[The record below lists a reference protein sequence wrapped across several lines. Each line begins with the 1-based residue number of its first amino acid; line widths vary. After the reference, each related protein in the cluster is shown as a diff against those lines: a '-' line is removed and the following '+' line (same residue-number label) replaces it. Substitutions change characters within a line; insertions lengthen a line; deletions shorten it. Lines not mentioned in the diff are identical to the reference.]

1 MNFYFKY
8 NNLKNNC
15 NEKKI
20 EICVKKYGCYFN
32 FDLCSLAVRLFL
44 NAEELVSVLKK
55 LGKINRRKGGQG

>member
-1 MNFYFKY
+1 MK
-8 NNLKNNC
+8 
-15 NEKKI
+15 
-20 EICVKKYGCYFN
+20 ICVKKYGCYFN